1 MCILII
7 RRLEKEVLKK
17 RESCS
22 NCAEIIRWFRV
33 HRSRQVLPLDH
44 YHLSLPFSSNVY
56 TCLGELKLTELKV
69 FFAGQSPGSDLYK
82 FMSCWENYS
91 LPLFLS
97 SLQLLPL
104 PRACSFPHRRANFT
118 LTGSHKQAQNWGGR
132 VTSPA
137 LVSWGRALPHR
148 GRREELGRFCTEL
161 IGTTVL
167 VLMFYNAGF

>member
-1 MCILII
+1 MYPD

-56 TCLGELKLTELKV
+56 TCLGEFELTELKV
-69 FFAGQSPGSDLYK
+69 FFAGQSPGSNLYK

-104 PRACSFPHRRANFT
+104 PRACSFPHRHANFT
-118 LTGSHKQAQNWGGR
+118 LTGSHKQAQNWGGGG
-132 VTSPA
+132 
-137 LVSWGRALPHR
+137 LLPPLWFHEGGLCLR